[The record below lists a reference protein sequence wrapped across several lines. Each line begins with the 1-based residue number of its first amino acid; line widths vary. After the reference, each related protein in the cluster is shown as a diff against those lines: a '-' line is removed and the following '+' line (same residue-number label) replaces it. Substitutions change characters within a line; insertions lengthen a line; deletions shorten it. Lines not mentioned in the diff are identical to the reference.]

1 MNETIIT
8 SKANPLIKEAVKLKQ
23 KKYRSLMGKF
33 ILDGY
38 HLVNEALAKGLV
50 ERVFYVESCEI
61 EGVEKYRVSAL
72 VMESLSDVVQ
82 NQGIVAICKKPE
94 KMEIGN
100 KVLILDNVQDPGN
113 IGTLIRSCAA
123 FGFDTI
129 IAENSV
135 DFYND
140 KVIRSTQGALFKVN
154 LISSEIGGFID
165 NHPDFDIYA
174 TDLKSQRYLDEMK
187 ITAKKIA
194 IILGN
199 EGSGVSQEILTKV
212 NNSFKLKMSNME
224 SLNVGVAGSIILYEL
239 SKRSL

>member
-1 MNETIIT
+1 M
-8 SKANPLIKEAVKLKQ
+8 
-23 KKYRSLMGKF
+23 
-33 ILDGY
+33 
-38 HLVNEALAKGLV
+38 
-50 ERVFYVESCEI
+50 
-61 EGVEKYRVSAL
+61 
-72 VMESLSDVVQ
+72 VQ

-94 KMEIGN
+94 KMGIGN

-187 ITAKKIA
+187 ITAKKLA

-199 EGSGVSQEILTKV
+199 EGSGVSQEILAKV